1 MNLKIICQILLIMI
15 KYNFFLYM
23 NYIKNNLNIIY
34 KYKLNITIFLFS
46 LLFDKYDKIVYIKII
61 LFIKICLIFILL
73 AFLFIIL

>member
-1 MNLKIICQILLIMI
+1 
-15 KYNFFLYM
+15 M

-46 LLFDKYDKIVYIKII
+46 LLFDKYDKIVYIKIK

>member
-1 MNLKIICQILLIMI
+1 
-15 KYNFFLYM
+15 M